1 MERLE
6 TSKVKSFISF
16 GNMFLFF
23 LFVLQN
29 KIYMIRIKKES
40 VLYDCGDIF

>member
-16 GNMFLFF
+16 CNTFF
-23 LFVLQN
+23 FICSTEENILDRN
-29 KIYMIRIKKES
+29 KETK
-40 VLYDCGDIF
+40 CFT

>member
-16 GNMFLFF
+16 CNKFF
-23 LFVLQN
+23 LFVPQN
-29 KIYMIRIKKES
+29 KMYMIRIEKEN
-40 VLYDCGDIF
+40 VLYD

>member
-16 GNMFLFF
+16 CDTFF
-23 LFVLQN
+23 FIYSTKEIIHN
-29 KIYMIRIKKES
+29 KNKERKC
-40 VLYDCGDIF
+40 YI